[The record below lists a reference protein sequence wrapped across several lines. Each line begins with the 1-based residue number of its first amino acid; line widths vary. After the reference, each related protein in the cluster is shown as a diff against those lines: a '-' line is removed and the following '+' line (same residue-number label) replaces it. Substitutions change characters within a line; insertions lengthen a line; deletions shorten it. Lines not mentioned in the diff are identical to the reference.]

1 MNETLPTSQDNLY
14 TLINIEQKKDK
25 KVLKWTGSIMALKE
39 FFNKEFYNS
48 KSNWNFI
55 ESSPKRQAIW
65 RLQEKHLA
73 IIWFPSTKTLM
84 FQGEEGENI
93 KHEIISRI
101 ESANECT
108 YKMNV
113 EQNTSFREPMPFYP
127 PTPTLFDTWTASTE
141 DQKIDQDECAAE
153 ALLQL
158 KLQSTSTNV
167 QTKNVKEK
175 SEPSC
180 TKRIY
185 ARSGTIVYM
194 HLNIG

>member
-1 MNETLPTSQDNLY
+1 MNETIPTSQDNLY

-55 ESSPKRQAIW
+55 ESSPKRQAVW
-65 RLQEKHLA
+65 RPREKHLA
-73 IIWFPSTKTLM
+73 ITWFPSTKTLM

-101 ESANECT
+101 ESANECK

-113 EQNTSFREPMPFYP
+113 
-127 PTPTLFDTWTASTE
+127 
-141 DQKIDQDECAAE
+141 
-153 ALLQL
+153 
-158 KLQSTSTNV
+158 
-167 QTKNVKEK
+167 
-175 SEPSC
+175 
-180 TKRIY
+180 
-185 ARSGTIVYM
+185 
-194 HLNIG
+194 